1 VLYLALNCMNHPL
14 VPGIR
19 LLLQPVLPNSA
30 CMYIYMSA
38 LAIAIGY
45 HSHMHAG
52 YAYVY
57 GR

>member
-1 VLYLALNCMNHPL
+1 LALIINCMTHPL

-38 LAIAIGY
+38 LAIAIAIGY

-52 YAYVY
+52 YVC
-57 GR
+57 RR